1 MKRLRILA
9 ATAVLST
16 GLIGAAGAAGVTP
29 ASAAMVANCRAT
41 QLHLSVGQPSG
52 AAGTS
57 WYPVVFTNTGTAACA
72 IWGVPQIQ
80 PVLGGASHS
89 RAHVG
94 PSARN
99 ESMGEMGVRHVV
111 APGKSVSDAFGV
123 TDTLNYSAATCR
135 PRWAGGIEV
144 TLGDFLRHG
153 YVALRI
159 SVCTRLASTRT
170 QLIVAGATGD

>member
-16 GLIGAAGAAGVTP
+16 GLIGAAGATAVTP

-57 WYPVVFTNTGTAACA
+57 
-72 IWGVPQIQ
+72 
-80 PVLGGASHS
+80 SHS

-170 QLIVAGATGD
+170 QLIVAGATGA